1 MVLIRFIDI
10 YLVKCLTKLSNKN
23 KTECYICLWTF
34 NSKCTN
40 CVPQYINFLFHS
52 REVSLL
58 SVSYFKFENLNVSVL
73 MGSFVMLFLVDSI
86 VPGVQLQVTKF
97 KIYFKVLKQITFQD
111 QITIQAP
118 ITIQEQFSDKEQV
131 NIKVSIMASV
141 KVSINITLRIKV
153 QISNPNKSIFWSPKI
168 SRRVYHWKRPA
179 TCRCND
185 TIQIQTTIKFELI

>member
-73 MGSFVMLFLVDSI
+73 MGPLWWYSLVTVLYLVSSYKSQNLRFI
-86 VPGVQLQVTKF
+86 LRSWSRSRSRTRSRSRRRSQSRSSSVTRSRLISRSPLWQVSRSQSTSHSESRSRSP
-97 KIYFKVLKQITFQD
+97 TP
-111 QITIQAP
+111 T
-118 ITIQEQFSDKEQV
+118 
-131 NIKVSIMASV
+131 KVSFG
-141 KVSINITLRIKV
+141 R
-153 QISNPNKSIFWSPKI
+153 QKSPEEFTTGRGQPPAGVMTR
-168 SRRVYHWKRPA
+168 SRSRQQL
-179 TCRCND
+179 N
-185 TIQIQTTIKFELI
+185 LN